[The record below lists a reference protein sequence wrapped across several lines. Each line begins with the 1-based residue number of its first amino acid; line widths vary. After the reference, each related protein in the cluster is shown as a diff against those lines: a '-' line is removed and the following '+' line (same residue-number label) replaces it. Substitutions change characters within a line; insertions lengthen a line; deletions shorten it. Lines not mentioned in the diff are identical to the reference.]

1 MSAFF
6 DTVGVGKG
14 SLNSTEHRPSQ
25 SSVRVRRHRS
35 GDSGYTSHSTFLNR
49 RCRSLSPSQYSRPGD
64 AATTLYLPMLAP
76 TVSPPRF
83 FLLWVSPSSWVLNVS
98 RNIPRLRVAPD
109 CWKSLQEVAVLRRES
124 VYCRTRRQCGGVTS
138 AAAIAIPKSAV
149 STLQVSHAQGT
160 IPPPPHTPAHTAG
173 TAPQQRQAATRIT
186 GSIVACSDSL
196 QWPDFTRRQ
205 SLPLMSHRCERR
217 CG

>member
-1 MSAFF
+1 MSAFL

-35 GDSGYTSHSTFLNR
+35 GDSGYASHSTFLNR
-49 RCRSLSPSQYSRPGD
+49 RCCSLSPSSTHARGTRRQRFIFLCSLLQSSRRGSFFCGQVRRRGYSMYPAMYPVCTG
-64 AATTLYLPMLAP
+64 
-76 TVSPPRF
+76 
-83 FLLWVSPSSWVLNVS
+83 LLE
-98 RNIPRLRVAPD
+98 
-109 CWKSLQEVAVLRRES
+109 SLQEVAVLRRES
-124 VYCRTRRQCGGVTS
+124 VYCRTRRQRGGVTS
-138 AAAIAIPKSAV
+138 AAAIALPKSAM
-149 STLQVSHAQGT
+149 STLQVSHAPGT
-160 IPPPPHTPAHTAG
+160 VPPPPHTPAHTAG
-173 TAPQQRQAATRIT
+173 IPPQQRQAATRIT